1 MNCQIQPEG
10 VPFSYTK
17 GLFDK
22 QVTSRNPI
30 AIPFRLKKEKVL
42 PADQLTFLSNDS
54 TYIANLSD
62 KSRAYL
68 ASLGISDPDNPAPLE
83 NNLPAYA
90 LIWLHALAVGFSPAY
105 LRENADGVRQDYPR
119 IPLPASRAHLFA
131 SAALGKQIAALLDSD
146 IPLPGVT
153 SGEIRP
159 DLKSIAR
166 LRRVD
171 ESQID
176 PQRGDLALTAGWGHS
191 GKDGVVMPGQ
201 GKIVAGGGSL
211 DVYLND
217 SVYWQNIPSEVW
229 EYAIGGYQVIK
240 KWLSYRENKILG
252 RALTVEEA
260 REVTGIARRLTAIIA
275 LHPSLDAN
283 YLQIKENL
291 YPWD

>member
-1 MNCQIQPEG
+1 
-10 VPFSYTK
+10 
-17 GLFDK
+17 
-22 QVTSRNPI
+22 
-30 AIPFRLKKEKVL
+30 
-42 PADQLTFLSNDS
+42 
-54 TYIANLSD
+54 
-62 KSRAYL
+62 
-68 ASLGISDPDNPAPLE
+68 
-83 NNLPAYA
+83 
-90 LIWLHALAVGFSPAY
+90 
-105 LRENADGVRQDYPR
+105 
-119 IPLPASRAHLFA
+119 
-131 SAALGKQIAALLDSD
+131 
-146 IPLPGVT
+146 
-153 SGEIRP
+153 
-159 DLKSIAR
+159 
-166 LRRVD
+166 
-171 ESQID
+171 
-176 PQRGDLALTAGWGHS
+176 
-191 GKDGVVMPGQ
+191 MPGQ